1 MFPFSNYFR
10 FHRTASYSN
19 NSMNF
24 CAQIELLG
32 MRKEKVVGT
41 KEPVRLGQ
49 GKRDCPARKDDGSA
63 LSEARLCVNVWL
75 AFGRQ
80 P

>member
-1 MFPFSNYFR
+1 
-10 FHRTASYSN
+10 
-19 NSMNF
+19 
-24 CAQIELLG
+24 
-32 MRKEKVVGT
+32 MRDEEKVVGNRRDEAR
-41 KEPVRLGQ
+41 EPASRGEIIYDEEREEEDEL
-49 GKRDCPARKDDGSA
+49 SA

>member
-1 MFPFSNYFR
+1 MD
-10 FHRTASYSN
+10 FHVRT
-19 NSMNF
+19 
-24 CAQIELLG
+24 ELSG
-32 MRKEKVVGT
+32 MRDEEKVVGN
-41 KEPVRLGQ
+41 R
-49 GKRDCPARKDDGSA
+49 RDEAGEPARRGEIIYDEEREEEDELPA